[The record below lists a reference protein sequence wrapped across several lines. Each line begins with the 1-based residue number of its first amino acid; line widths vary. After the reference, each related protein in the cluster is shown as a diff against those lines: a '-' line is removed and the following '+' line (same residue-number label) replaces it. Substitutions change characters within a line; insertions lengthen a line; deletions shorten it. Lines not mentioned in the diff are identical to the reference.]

1 MEIKCKVSFALP
13 DELMGIIVGDKQ
25 FGILLSGVKP
35 LGNIRDACGGL
46 DHNSFL
52 GVQLPNFG
60 TVIVR
65 EEELAFD
72 LH

>member
-1 MEIKCKVSFALP
+1 
-13 DELMGIIVGDKQ
+13 MGVIVGNKQ
-25 FGILLSGVKP
+25 FGILLSGIEP

-46 DHNSFL
+46 DHDSFL
-52 GVQLPNFG
+52 GVQFPNFG